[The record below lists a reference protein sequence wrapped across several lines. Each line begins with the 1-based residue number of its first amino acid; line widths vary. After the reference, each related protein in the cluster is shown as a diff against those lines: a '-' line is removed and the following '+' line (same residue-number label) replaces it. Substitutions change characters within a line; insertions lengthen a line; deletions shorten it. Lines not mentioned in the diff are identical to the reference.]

1 MQINAHTSCIIP
13 FYNEGYRIFQVLEV
27 ITQINSISQVICIDD
42 GSTDNTADLIAEN
55 WPAIELI
62 RLPENQGK
70 AAAIRHGVSHAKY
83 ENILLMDADLQS
95 IAKAEIEKAIQA
107 IAQHNLDMIILR
119 RINAPWFV
127 KFDRGDTLLSGERI
141 IKKKDLVHVLNQDVS
156 RYQIELAI
164 NLYMQK
170 HKRNVRWMSWS
181 ATNTYKAAKMG
192 LVEGYKH
199 EFKMFTDIVLYAGFT
214 NIVKQIT
221 LFATKELEAK

>member
-27 ITQINSISQVICIDD
+27 ITQINSISQIICIDD

-62 RLPENQGK
+62 RLPENEGK

-141 IKKKDLVHVLNQDVS
+141 IK
-156 RYQIELAI
+156 
-164 NLYMQK
+164 
-170 HKRNVRWMSWS
+170 
-181 ATNTYKAAKMG
+181 
-192 LVEGYKH
+192 
-199 EFKMFTDIVLYAGFT
+199 
-214 NIVKQIT
+214 
-221 LFATKELEAK
+221 